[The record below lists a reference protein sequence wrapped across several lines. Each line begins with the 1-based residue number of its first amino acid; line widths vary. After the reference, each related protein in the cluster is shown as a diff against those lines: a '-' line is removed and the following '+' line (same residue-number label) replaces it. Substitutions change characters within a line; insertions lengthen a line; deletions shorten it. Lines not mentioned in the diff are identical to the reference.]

1 MDGSTDSGNIDDELF
16 LAVYCDVDGMDER
29 VHTRMKFLAV
39 ERPNDATASGLFQC
53 LQCCL
58 HKIGVKAIDAEECKR
73 LVGIG
78 TDGTNTN
85 IASAGLKGLVESQ
98 VPWVFWMWCLAHR
111 VELAIKDALKSTT
124 FDLIDEM
131 LLRMYY
137 IYEKSP
143 KKCRELENI
152 ITDLKEFMKFD
163 DAGIRPVRASGTRWV
178 THKLSAMK
186 RIISK
191 FGAYTSHL
199 VALSEDSSTK
209 AADRAK
215 LKGYLKKWLDA
226 KYLLGCAFFVDLL
239 LPCSVFSKSMQ
250 SDEVDI
256 VGAMSSLLRTVKEVD
271 KLSSCGLERWP
282 TYAATLAKIT
292 EEDGKRV
299 YQLQEIKC
307 FAQAK
312 DHFTAN
318 FNEFCASVTTCF
330 RTRLAWSDLQLIRDI
345 IFVMETQGWQKIL
358 DDESEVGIGS
368 EDISLPVTRLAEIF
382 RVPLEAAGVKLDLLP
397 EEFKEILLHATQ
409 FISLSTLG
417 YQAVWWRL
425 FHAPNCNDWPN
436 LLLLVRMLFT
446 LPVSNGKLERVFS
459 TMKLLKVEK
468 RSQMGN
474 DTLDDLLAINIDRVP
489 MNEFNPDPCINR
501 WWEAKHRRPIQKS
514 RKPYITGSSG
524 KDKEAN
530 DVSSSDDETFLL
542 DDWDDF
548 TMI

>member
-16 LAVYCDVDGMDER
+16 LAVFCDVDGMDER
-29 VHTRMKFLAV
+29 VHTRMKFLA
-39 ERPNDATASGLFQC
+39 
-53 LQCCL
+53 
-58 HKIGVKAIDAEECKR
+58 AIDAEESKR

-215 LKGYLKKWLDA
+215 FKGYLKKWLDA

-239 LPCSVFSKSMQ
+239 LPCSVFSKTMQ

-256 VGAMSSLLRTVKEVD
+256 VEAMSNLLRTVKEVD
-271 KLSSCGLERWP
+271 KLSSCGLE
-282 TYAATLAKIT
+282 
-292 EEDGKRV
+292 
-299 YQLQEIKC
+299 
-307 FAQAK
+307 
-312 DHFTAN
+312 
-318 FNEFCASVTTCF
+318 
-330 RTRLAWSDLQLIRDI
+330 RLAWSDLQLIRDI

-358 DDESEVGIGS
+358 DDESEVGIVKKC
-368 EDISLPVTRLAEIF
+368 PKHAEKQS
-382 RVPLEAAGVKLDLLP
+382 RT
-397 EEFKEILLHATQ
+397 TQ
-409 FISLSTLG
+409 SS
-417 YQAVWWRL
+417 Y
-425 FHAPNCNDWPN
+425 
-436 LLLLVRMLFT
+436 
-446 LPVSNGKLERVFS
+446 
-459 TMKLLKVEK
+459 
-468 RSQMGN
+468 
-474 DTLDDLLAINIDRVP
+474 
-489 MNEFNPDPCINR
+489 
-501 WWEAKHRRPIQKS
+501 RP
-514 RKPYITGSSG
+514 
-524 KDKEAN
+524 
-530 DVSSSDDETFLL
+530 
-542 DDWDDF
+542 
-548 TMI
+548 